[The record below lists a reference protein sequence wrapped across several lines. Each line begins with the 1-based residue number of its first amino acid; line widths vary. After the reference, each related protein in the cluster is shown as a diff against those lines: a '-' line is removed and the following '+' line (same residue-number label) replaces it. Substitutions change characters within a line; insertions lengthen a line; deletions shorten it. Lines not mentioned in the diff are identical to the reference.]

1 MKKKKVTLILLLIF
15 FLGIFILLY
24 PMISQYWNSRVS
36 SYAVTN
42 YEEAIH
48 KISTEEYNEMRNAA
62 NLYNMELRK
71 LNYPLAQYKRL
82 KNYNDLLNVNNNGMM
97 GYISIPKIKVE
108 IPIYHGTSASVLN
121 TAVGHLEGSS
131 LPVGGIGTHS
141 ALSAHRGLPS
151 SKLFTDLNKLEI
163 GDEFTITILD
173 QVLTYQVDQ
182 IEVVK
187 PSEIKNLTIDADAD
201 YVTLLTCTP
210 YGINTHRL
218 LVIGKRIE
226 ASTEKQ
232 LFINNEAYLID
243 KLVVTFIISLIIIL
257 ISMIY
262 ISLKPIKKRKY

>member
-1 MKKKKVTLILLLIF
+1 MAK
-15 FLGIFILLY
+15 Y
-24 PMISQYWNSRVS
+24 
-36 SYAVTN
+36 
-42 YEEAIH
+42 
-48 KISTEEYNEMRNAA
+48 
-62 NLYNMELRK
+62 
-71 LNYPLAQYKRL
+71 
-82 KNYNDLLNVNNNGMM
+82 
-97 GYISIPKIKVE
+97 
-108 IPIYHGTSASVLN
+108 
-121 TAVGHLEGSS
+121 
-131 LPVGGIGTHS
+131 
-141 ALSAHRGLPS
+141 
-151 SKLFTDLNKLEI
+151 

-218 LVIGKRIE
+218 LVRGKRVE

-243 KLVVTFIISLIIIL
+243 KLVVTFIISLVIIL